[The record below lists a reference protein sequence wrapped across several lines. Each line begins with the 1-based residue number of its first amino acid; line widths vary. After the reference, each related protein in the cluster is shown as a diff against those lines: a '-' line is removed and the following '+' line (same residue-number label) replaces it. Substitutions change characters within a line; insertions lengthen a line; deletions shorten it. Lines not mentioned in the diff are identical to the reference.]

1 MSAEQPEEGQP
12 DISDY
17 LAASLP
23 DLVKRLK
30 RATDKDRSVQF
41 SSAELDLMAICG
53 VLDIVTDAAN
63 REMKAIARN
72 LLANPAKQWRKSRCF
87 YVEARQERGRRA
99 NKRHKGPE
107 TTNDS
112 SHLHPTTNS

>member
-23 DLVKRLK
+23 DLVQRLK
-30 RATDKDRSVQF
+30 RATDKGRSVQF

-53 VLDIVTDAAN
+53 VLDIVTEAAN
-63 REMKAIARN
+63 REMTAIARKRIEER
-72 LLANPAKQWRKSRCF
+72 AKEWRKEIGSTSCR
-87 YVEARQERGRRA
+87 ERGC
-99 NKRHKGPE
+99 P
-107 TTNDS
+107 S
-112 SHLHPTTNS
+112 V

>member
-23 DLVKRLK
+23 DLVQRLK
-30 RATDKDRSVQF
+30 RATDKGRSVQF

-53 VLDIVTDAAN
+53 VLDLVTEAAN
-63 REMKAIARN
+63 REMKAIAR
-72 LLANPAKQWRKSRCF
+72 KRIEESS
-87 YVEARQERGRRA
+87 ERRRVG
-99 NKRHKGPE
+99 KEWVSTLRFRGWQSP
-107 TTNDS
+107 
-112 SHLHPTTNS
+112 